1 MSEVGLLE
9 NKIGMVTGGGN
20 GIGRATCL
28 KFAAEGARVLVVD
41 INEDDGMKTVELIR
55 EAGGEA
61 EYAQANVANEDDVS
75 NAIAAAVNA
84 FGALHVASNN
94 AALSVGGHLLA
105 DMDAADFAKTYD
117 VTVNGVFYCMK
128 YQIPAMIES
137 GGGAIVNIGSRAADQ
152 PNMMMSAYDSAKAA
166 VNGLTR
172 SAAKEYAQQGVRV
185 NCVNPGVIRT
195 EGIDQYLASNPKHE
209 PRFVRGIS
217 MKRLG
222 SPDELAEA
230 VTWLCSDRASY
241 ITGHSLN
248 VDGGMLS

>member
-1 MSEVGLLE
+1 VRLLE
-9 NKIGMVTGGGN
+9 DKVGMVTGGGS

-28 KFAAEGARVLVVD
+28 RFAAEGARVLVVD
-41 INEDDGMKTVELIR
+41 IDDRDGMTTVEQIR
-55 EAGGEA
+55 ETGGEA
-61 EYAQANVANEDDVS
+61 AFACADVASEDQV
-75 NAIAAAVNA
+75 AAAVA
-84 FGALHVASNN
+84 AAVETFGGLHVASNN

-105 DMDAADFAKTYD
+105 DTDAAAFRRTYE

-128 YQIPAMIES
+128 HQIPAMLGS

-152 PNMMMSAYDSAKAA
+152 PNMMMSPYDSAKAA

-172 SAAKEYAQQGVRV
+172 SAAKEYAQQGIRV

-195 EGIDQYLASNPKHE
+195 EGVEHYLASNPKHE
-209 PRFVRGIS
+209 PRMLRGIS

-222 SPDELAEA
+222 TPEELAEA
-230 VTWLCSDRASY
+230 VTWLCSERASY

>member
-1 MSEVGLLE
+1 MGLLE
-9 NKIGMVTGGGN
+9 NKVGMVTGGGN

-28 KFAAEGARVLVVD
+28 KFAAEGAKVLVVD
-41 INEDDGMKTVELIR
+41 INHEDGHATVAAIQK
-55 EAGGEA
+55 AGGEA
-61 EYAQANVANEDDVS
+61 IYANADVAQEYQV
-75 NAIAAAVNA
+75 AAAVDA
-84 FGALHVASNN
+84 AVKEFGGLHIASNN
-94 AALSVGGHLLA
+94 AALSAGGKLLA
-105 DMDAADFAKTYD
+105 DSDARDFSKTYQ
-117 VTVNGVFYCMK
+117 VTVNGVFHCMK
-128 YQIPAMIES
+128 HQIPAMIES

-152 PNMMMSAYDSAKAA
+152 PNLMMSAYDSAKAA

-195 EGIDQYLASNPKHE
+195 EGVEQYLASNPKHE

>member
-1 MSEVGLLE
+1 
-9 NKIGMVTGGGN
+9 MVTGGGS
-20 GIGRATCL
+20 GIGRATCMR
-28 KFAAEGARVLVVD
+28 FAAEGARVVVVD
-41 INEDDGMKTVELIR
+41 INEDDALATANAIKAEGS
-55 EAGGEA
+55 EATFA
-61 EYAQANVANEDDVS
+61 IANVANEDEVAK
-75 NAIAAAVNA
+75 AIAVAVDTY
-84 FGALHVASNN
+84 GGLHLASNN
-94 AALSVGGHLLA
+94 AAFSVGGRLLA
-105 DMDAADFAKTYD
+105 DVDAADFTRTYE

-128 YQIPAMIES
+128 HQIPAMIES

-152 PNMMMSAYDSAKAA
+152 PNIMMSPYDSAKAA

-195 EGIDQYLASNPKHE
+195 EGVQKYLATNEKHE
-209 PRFVRGIS
+209 PRMTRGIS

-230 VTWLCSDRASY
+230 VTWLCSNRSSY
-241 ITGHSLN
+241 ITGQSLN